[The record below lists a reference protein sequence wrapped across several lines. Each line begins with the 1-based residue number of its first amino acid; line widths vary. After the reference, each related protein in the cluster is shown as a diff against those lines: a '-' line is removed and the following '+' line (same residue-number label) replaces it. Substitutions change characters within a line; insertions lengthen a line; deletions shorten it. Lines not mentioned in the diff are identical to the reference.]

1 MSSYSTKGT
10 TSVQQVMQLLD
21 IIKQCNN
28 KWNWAIWFK
37 LTGQLKKYI
46 LYIFVYYNIV

>member
-1 MSSYSTKGT
+1 
-10 TSVQQVMQLLD
+10 MQLLD

-37 LTGQLKKYI
+37 LTGQLKKKYYTY
-46 LYIFVYYNIV
+46 LYIII